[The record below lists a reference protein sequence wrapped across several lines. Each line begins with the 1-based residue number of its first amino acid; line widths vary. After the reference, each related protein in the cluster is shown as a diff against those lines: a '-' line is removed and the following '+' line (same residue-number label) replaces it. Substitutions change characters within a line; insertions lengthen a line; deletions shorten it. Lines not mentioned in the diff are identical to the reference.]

1 MEIFSPPRLTPHS
14 PAAGVEDAGAWD
26 FTSGWDASDPTAVCE
41 LWSHL
46 EMTKPA
52 WIIMS
57 PPCDRLSKLLTWT
70 HPNSCRDMDRF
81 DSEIKMAIGLI
92 GLCLEV
98 AAFQIEGGRHFVFES
113 SSNSSSWKLPEMI
126 SFVISCLPFLE
137 NASACSF
144 GNNDLES
151 HMFYGKKWQFM
162 TNAEEMVQEL
172 DREAYGHWWHPQPL
186 IMAMLRGMQR
196 FAEGECVR
204 ADFCDAV
211 ATHAVDDDAETEP
224 THDDFFHRR
233 QQTIDEALWRLHV
246 NLGHASL
253 ATMLRHL
260 KHAGE

>member
-1 MEIFSPPRLTPHS
+1 
-14 PAAGVEDAGAWD
+14 
-26 FTSGWDASDPTAVCE
+26 
-41 LWSHL
+41 
-46 EMTKPA
+46 
-52 WIIMS
+52 
-57 PPCDRLSKLLTWT
+57 
-70 HPNSCRDMDRF
+70 
-81 DSEIKMAIGLI
+81 MAIGLI

-126 SFVISCLPFLE
+126 SFVSSCLPFLE

-162 TNAEEMVQEL
+162 TNAEEMAQEL

-196 FAEGECVR
+196 FAEGERVR

-224 THDDFFHRR
+224 THDVFIHRR

-246 NLGHASL
+246 KVGHVSL

-260 KHAGE
+260 KHANATPVAMERAKKFEFLNASQSLSEFQPARHLQTLTSLRCNR